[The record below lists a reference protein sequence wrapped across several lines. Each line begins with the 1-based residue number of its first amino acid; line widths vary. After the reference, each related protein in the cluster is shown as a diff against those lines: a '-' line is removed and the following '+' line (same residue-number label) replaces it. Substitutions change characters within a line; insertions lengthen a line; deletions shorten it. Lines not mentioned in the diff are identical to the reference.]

1 MADICYLHIPF
12 CRSACSY
19 CDFYRVIHRPELERR
34 FLAALLEEIT
44 IRTER
49 LGRQRLSSVY
59 TGGGTPSTLS
69 ISSWQKIFARLRRSF
84 LIDDNTEITVEANP
98 ESTTAELLG
107 RLVDLGVNRLSLGVQ
122 AFSDLALS
130 ILGRVH
136 NSKQAREAVRA
147 ARQAGIK
154 NVSIDLIYGLPFEP
168 GLGSVDAALQLEP
181 EHVSCYA
188 LTLEGG
194 VPLER
199 RVLDGEISLPDMDD
213 VAAQY
218 LDIVEIAEENG
229 LSQYEISNFA
239 KEDREC
245 RHNLGYW
252 NQQSYLG
259 FGPSAVSTESD
270 WRTQNASDLDGYCST
285 LEQGKLPPHSRERI
299 NLQTLREERIMLS
312 LRLRRGLDLQSY
324 QRDFEHD
331 LWNDNQRLLTD
342 LEANGD
348 LIVDL
353 PVVRLTPQGM
363 LRYDMIVA
371 ALLPEDEPVSGSP
384 SKNDPQEADQ

>member
-1 MADICYLHIPF
+1 
-12 CRSACSY
+12 
-19 CDFYRVIHRPELERR
+19 
-34 FLAALLEEIT
+34 
-44 IRTER
+44 
-49 LGRQRLSSVY
+49 
-59 TGGGTPSTLS
+59 
-69 ISSWQKIFARLRRSF
+69 
-84 LIDDNTEITVEANP
+84 
-98 ESTTAELLG
+98 
-107 RLVDLGVNRLSLGVQ
+107 
-122 AFSDLALS
+122 
-130 ILGRVH
+130 
-136 NSKQAREAVRA
+136 
-147 ARQAGIK
+147 
-154 NVSIDLIYGLPFEP
+154 
-168 GLGSVDAALQLEP
+168 
-181 EHVSCYA
+181 
-188 LTLEGG
+188 
-194 VPLER
+194 
-199 RVLDGEISLPDMDD
+199 MDD

-285 LEQGKLPPHSRERI
+285 LEQGQLPPHSRERI